1 MPLDTRE
8 HRASVQRVSASHG
21 LDWIVAGWS
30 YVARMPRL
38 AVALS
43 ALLLAPILLLTT
55 LVSLRVGNV
64 LFSILM
70 VYFLAV
76 VAACCRMLDQR
87 EALPRLR
94 DQYPVLRS
102 QPLAV
107 VAVIA
112 GGATLALDFLG
123 NNMALYAYAASWSGL
138 GLYFLFVKLLSLL
151 LWMALWL
158 APALIMLDGAGPLQA
173 MKLSLLSTV
182 NNILPWLLLGL
193 LAFVLCI
200 VAVIPVGLGLLAAL
214 PTLACASYLASRDL
228 FA

>member
-1 MPLDTRE
+1 
-8 HRASVQRVSASHG
+8 
-21 LDWIVAGWS
+21 
-30 YVARMPRL
+30 MPRL

-43 ALLLAPILLLTT
+43 ALLLGPTLLLIM
-55 LVSLRVGNV
+55 LVSLRVGSV

-94 DQYPVLRS
+94 DQHAVLRS
-102 QPLAV
+102 KPLAV
-107 VAVIA
+107 VAAVA
-112 GGATLALDFLG
+112 GSATLALDFLG
-123 NNMALYAYAASWSGL
+123 NNMALYAHVASWSGL
-138 GLYFLFVKLLSLL
+138 GLYFLFVKMLSLL
-151 LWMALWL
+151 FWMALWL

-173 MKLSLLSTV
+173 MKLSLAATV
-182 NNILPWLLLGL
+182 RNILPWLLLGL

-200 VAVIPVGLGLLAAL
+200 VAVIPVGLGLLAAM